1 MSRIAVIIDDMFED
15 VEYSR
20 PAAAFKKAGHELI
33 HVGLKEGKKVTG
45 KKQGTEIAID
55 MAAEN
60 TSPDA
65 FDALLIPGGY
75 SPDKLR
81 AHEAPVAFV
90 HNFVE
95 TGKPVLFI
103 CHGAQLLITAQVV
116 KGRTMTGWTS
126 IVQDIKNAGA
136 DYRDQSVVVDGNFVS
151 SRHPGDLDDFIKA
164 SLDKLD

>member
-1 MSRIAVIIDDMFED
+1 MFED

-20 PAAAFKKAGHELI
+20 PATAFKKAGHELI
-33 HVGLKEGKKVTG
+33 HVGLSEGKTVTG
-45 KKQGTEIAID
+45 KKQETTVTID
-55 MAAEN
+55 MAAEDA
-60 TSPDA
+60 SPDD

-90 HNFVE
+90 RAFVE
-95 TGKPVLFI
+95 TGKPVFFI
-103 CHGAQLLITAQVV
+103 CHGAQLLITARVAE
-116 KGRTMTGWTS
+116 GRTMTGWTS

-136 DYRDQSVVVDGNFVS
+136 TYRDASVVVDGNFVS

-164 SLDKLD
+164 SLGKLD

>member
-20 PAAAFKKAGHELI
+20 PATAFKKAGHELI
-33 HVGLKEGKKVTG
+33 HVGLTEGKTIAG
-45 KKQGTEIAID
+45 KKQGTTVTID
-55 MAAEN
+55 MAAEDA
-60 TSPDA
+60 SPDD

-90 HNFVE
+90 RAFVE
-95 TGKPVLFI
+95 TGKPVFFI
-103 CHGAQLLITAQVV
+103 CHGAQLLITARVAE
-116 KGRTMTGWTS
+116 GRAMTGWTS

-136 DYRDQSVVVDGNFVS
+136 TYRDTSVVVDGNFVS